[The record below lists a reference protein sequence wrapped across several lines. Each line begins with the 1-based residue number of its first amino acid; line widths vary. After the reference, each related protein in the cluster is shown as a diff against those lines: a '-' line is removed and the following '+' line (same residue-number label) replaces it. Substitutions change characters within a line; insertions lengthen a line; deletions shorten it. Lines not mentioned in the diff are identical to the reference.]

1 MNLTLEQNL
10 TALKS
15 EIDAAA
21 AEAGRNPNEITILA
35 VTKTFPAQVIRDSVE
50 LGLTQIGESRVQE
63 AEAKFEELGRIARYH
78 LIGHLQSNKV
88 KKAVQLFDVIQSVD
102 SLDLAKE
109 ISRRAG
115 EIHRTI
121 KCLVEVNS
129 SGEEQKYGVHP
140 NQALALISE
149 MRVLPNIVVGGIMTV
164 GPLTDDP
171 SQIADSFEL
180 CHDLFK
186 QGKSIIGDRFATLS
200 MGMSSDFA
208 LAIKHGST
216 MIRLGTALF
225 GSRS

>member
-1 MNLTLEQNL
+1 MNRTLEQNL
-10 TALKS
+10 ADLKA
-15 EIDAAA
+15 EIAVAASA
-21 AEAGRNPNEITILA
+21 AGRKPEEITILA

-63 AEAKFEELGRIARYH
+63 AEAKFEELGHIAGYH

-102 SLDLAKE
+102 SLELARE

-115 EIHRTI
+115 EINRTI
-121 KCLVEVNS
+121 ECLVEVNS

-140 NQALALISE
+140 DHALDLITE
-149 MRVLPNIVVGGIMTV
+149 MRALPNIIAGGIMTV

-171 SQIADSFEL
+171 SQIGDAFEL
-180 CHDLFK
+180 CLDLFK
-186 QGKSIIGDRFATLS
+186 QGKAVLGDQFATLS
-200 MGMSSDFA
+200 MGMSSDFG

-216 MIRLGTALF
+216 MVRLGTALF
-225 GSRS
+225 GTRN

>member
-1 MNLTLEQNL
+1 MNRTLEQNL
-10 TALKS
+10 TDLKS
-15 EIDAAA
+15 EIAAA
-21 AEAGRNPNEITILA
+21 ASAAGRKPDEITILA

-63 AEAKFEELGRIARYH
+63 AEAKFEELGHIGCYH

-88 KKAVQLFDVIQSVD
+88 KKAVQLFDIIQSVD
-102 SLDLAKE
+102 SIELAKE

-115 EIHRTI
+115 EINRTI
-121 KCLVEVNS
+121 ECLVEINS
-129 SGEEQKYGVHP
+129 SGEEQKYGAHP
-140 NQALALISE
+140 AKALELITE
-149 MRVLPNIVVGGIMTV
+149 MHTLPNIITGGIMTV

-171 SQIADSFEL
+171 SQIGDSFEL

-186 QGKSIIGDRFATLS
+186 QGKTMVGNRFRTLS

-208 LAIKHGST
+208 LAIRHGST

-225 GSRS
+225 GTRN